1 MMTSGVSAVS
11 KDSDLYS
18 PSAKVMDLLL
28 DAICVV
34 DTQGRFVYISG
45 ACERIFGYTSEE
57 LVGTSMMDL
66 VYPDDREKTLATAQ
80 EVMLGRQKNHFENR
94 YVRKDGQIVHIMWS
108 ASWSEEEQLRVAV
121 AHDVTEKKRTEALQ
135 AAVYS
140 ISEAANSA
148 EDLAALFLLIHQ
160 IIARL
165 LPLNLFCVA
174 LREEASGSL
183 NFPYYADQ
191 HSAPDTRES
200 VDARTLCA
208 KIIRSSEPLLL
219 TADTPSNDAG
229 LMTLAD
235 TISLNW
241 LGVPL
246 IATSGTFGALLLHS
260 STTTQRYTGKDLELL
275 HYVST
280 QIASAVQR
288 MQMQSRL
295 QFLSQ
300 YDHLTKLPNRTLL
313 FDRLERALARARRE
327 NGKGSLL
334 YLDLDK
340 FKQVNDTYGHSVGDQ
355 LLRAVADRLRQCVRE
370 VDTVA
375 RVGGDEFVILLE
387 DIGHP
392 EHALLVAEKIREQL
406 NMPFQL
412 AEHSLMMI
420 PSIGVALYPEH
431 GDEQNELLN
440 LADRAMY
447 YAKENGGNR
456 FELAVKKDR
465 SDNQGG

>member
-1 MMTSGVSAVS
+1 MPIR
-11 KDSDLYS
+11 DSVAAKGPDLYS
-18 PSAKVMDLLL
+18 PSSKVMDLLL

-34 DTQGRFVYISG
+34 DPQGRFVYISG
-45 ACERIFGYTSEE
+45 ACERIFGYTCEE

-66 VYPDDREKTLATAQ
+66 VYPDDREKTLATAR
-80 EVMLGRQKNHFENR
+80 EVMLGQQKNHFENR

-121 AHDVTEKKRTEALQ
+121 AHDVTEQKKTEALQ
-135 AAVYS
+135 AAVYA

-160 IIARL
+160 IVARL

-174 LREEASGSL
+174 LREEDTGSL

-191 HSAPDTRES
+191 HSSPDARES
-200 VDARTLCA
+200 VDARTLGA
-208 KIIRSSEPLLL
+208 EIIASSAPLLL
-219 TADTPSNDAG
+219 TADTPADDIG
-229 LMTLAD
+229 LRALSD
-235 TISLNW
+235 TSSLNW

-246 IATSGTFGALLLHS
+246 IATRGTFGALLLHS
-260 STTTQRYTGKDLELL
+260 SSTTQRYTSRDLELL

-280 QIASAVQR
+280 QIASAIQR

-295 QFLSQ
+295 QFLSH
-300 YDHLTKLPNRTLL
+300 YDHLTELPNRTLL
-313 FDRLERALARARRE
+313 FDRMEQALARARRE
-327 NGKGSLL
+327 NGKVSLL

-340 FKQVNDTYGHSVGDQ
+340 FKQVNDTYGHGVGDQ

-370 VDTVA
+370 VDTVS

-387 DIGHP
+387 DINQP
-392 EHALLVAEKIREQL
+392 EHALLVAEKVRAQL
-406 NMPFQL
+406 NMPFHL

-420 PSIGVALYPEH
+420 PSIGIALYPEH
-431 GDEQNELLN
+431 ADEQNELLN

-447 YAKENGGNR
+447 YAKQSGGNR
-456 FELAVKKDR
+456 FEIALKKDR
-465 SDNQGG
+465 SDNMGR

>member
-1 MMTSGVSAVS
+1 
-11 KDSDLYS
+11 
-18 PSAKVMDLLL
+18 MDLLL

-34 DTQGRFVYISG
+34 DPQGHFVYISG
-45 ACERIFGYTSEE
+45 ACERIFGYTCEE

-66 VYPDDREKTLATAQ
+66 VYPDDREKTLATAR
-80 EVMLGRQKNHFENR
+80 EVMLGQQKNHFENR

-121 AHDVTEKKRTEALQ
+121 AHDVTEQKKTEALQ
-135 AAVYS
+135 AAVYA

-160 IIARL
+160 IVARL

-174 LREEASGSL
+174 LREEDTGSL

-191 HSAPDTRES
+191 HNSPDARES
-200 VDARTLCA
+200 VDARTLGA
-208 KIIRSSEPLLL
+208 EIIASSAPLLL
-219 TADTPSNDAG
+219 TADTP
-229 LMTLAD
+229 AD
-235 TISLNW
+235 DIALHALSDTSSLNW

-246 IATSGTFGALLLHS
+246 ITTRGTFGALLLHS
-260 STTTQRYTGKDLELL
+260 SSTTQRYTSRDLELL

-295 QFLSQ
+295 QFLSH
-300 YDHLTKLPNRTLL
+300 YDHLTELPNRTLL
-313 FDRLERALARARRE
+313 FDRMEQALARARRD
-327 NGKGSLL
+327 NGKVSLL

-340 FKQVNDTYGHSVGDQ
+340 FKQVNDTYGHGIGDQ

-370 VDTVA
+370 VDTVS

-387 DIGHP
+387 NISQP

-406 NMPFQL
+406 NMPFHL
-412 AEHSLMMI
+412 AEHSLTII
-420 PSIGVALYPEH
+420 PSIGIALYPEH
-431 GDEQNELLN
+431 ADEQNELLN

-447 YAKENGGNR
+447 YAKQSGGNR
-456 FELAVKKDR
+456 FEIALKKDR
-465 SDNQGG
+465 SDNMGH